1 MKKNIIIIILSVFFI
16 SCSAEK
22 RIKDYSYTDEWYYYN
37 SERYQV
43 YQTKF
48 GKKYI
53 LIFNE
58 KQTRVKRM
66 YLKIK

>member
-1 MKKNIIIIILSVFFI
+1 MIFISVLFM

-22 RIKDYSYTDEWYYYN
+22 RIKYYSYTDEWCYYQ

-53 LIFNE
+53 LIYND

-66 YLKIK
+66 YLKLK

>member
-1 MKKNIIIIILSVFFI
+1 MKKSIIILLSAFLM
-16 SCSAEK
+16 SCSAEN
-22 RIKDYSYTDEWYYYN
+22 RIKYYSYTDDWCYYN

-58 KQTRVKRM
+58 EQTSVKRM

>member
-1 MKKNIIIIILSVFFI
+1 MKYLVIILIAIMSL

-22 RIKDYSYTDEWYYYN
+22 RIRYYSYTDEWYYYN

-58 KQTRVKRM
+58 GQTSVKRM

>member
-1 MKKNIIIIILSVFFI
+1 MKYLVITLIAVLCI

-22 RIKDYSYTDEWYYYN
+22 RIRYYSYTDEWSYYKQD
-37 SERYQV
+37 RYQV

-53 LIFNE
+53 LILNDN
-58 KQTRVKRM
+58 KTRVKRK
-66 YLKIK
+66 YLNLK

>member
-1 MKKNIIIIILSVFFI
+1 MKKLVITLIAIIFL

-66 YLKIK
+66 YLKTK

>member
-1 MKKNIIIIILSVFFI
+1 MKSLFIILIAVLCI

-22 RIKDYSYTDEWYYYN
+22 RIKYYSYTDEWCYYN

-48 GKKYI
+48 GNKYI
-53 LIFNE
+53 LILNNN
-58 KQTRVKRM
+58 QTRIKRK
-66 YLKIK
+66 YLTIK